1 MAAIDEE
8 LVAIGNQRQEA
19 RERMLEASAQIAA
32 LAQEALDA
40 GLTKSEIS
48 RLAKVSR
55 PALDVMLKQQ
65 RR

>member
-1 MAAIDEE
+1 VAAIDEE